1 MRRITGE
8 IFYRA
13 VYAHRVADVR
23 PTAFAG
29 PRSPAVV
36 RAGAAAR
43 PKGARTAARIALVP
57 LAR

>member
-43 PKGARTAARIALVP
+43 PKGAQAAARIAPVP